1 MDEKGETSD
10 APEVH
15 HMSILSQHD
24 EVTKTDWK
32 GERGEGVDLAG

>member
-1 MDEKGETSD
+1 MYERDEKGEASD

-24 EVTKTDWK
+24 EVTKNSS
-32 GERGEGVDLAG
+32 L